1 MSKTILGIELS
12 NVLQIVQDLLRIS
25 EYLQQQKK
33 HYFYFYFLLFQPF
46 YQRNFVKKQEARS
59 QTARCGSNDT
69 HP

>member
-12 NVLQIVQDLLRIS
+12 NVLQIVQDLLRIR
-25 EYLQQQKK
+25 EYLQQQKT
-33 HYFYFYFLLFQPF
+33 HFFFFFLLFQPF